1 MERRGVSF
9 GEIGGF
15 GGHFDQMSRIE
26 LLQSYFQSINLLT
39 DVSEDWDDSICSH
52 NARFELFRSNR
63 IVVC

>member
-1 MERRGVSF
+1 
-9 GEIGGF
+9 
-15 GGHFDQMSRIE
+15 